1 MQNED
6 ILDKKILQLTK
17 NGAIYYNESKNDF
30 YIDILEPIKNVT
42 HIKILKSSIKLK
54 TKKINTIDVNDNDP
68 LYITINDYSRITTI
82 NTKIEINVMNS
93 SNITSNYISNAFNT
107 FEVINLNVESK
118 YVTVTNVEYD
128 NLLPIDGITFENVYT
143 STSAS
148 LNDTNVYNI
157 VPYEPS
163 LKRFNIK
170 LYDKDF
176 NLINKDDISNF
187 EMLICVFSNNKKM
200 TMR

>member
-17 NGAIYYNESKNDF
+17 NGAIYYDESKNDF

-54 TKKINTIDVNDNDP
+54 TKKINTLDVNDNDP
-68 LYITINDYSRITTI
+68 LYITINDYSRITTF
-82 NTKIEINVMNS
+82 NTKTEIYEMNS

-157 VPYEPS
+157 IPYEPS

-170 LYDKDF
+170 LYDKNF

-200 TMR
+200 SMR

>member
-17 NGAIYYNESKNDF
+17 NGAIYYDESKNDF

-54 TKKINTIDVNDNDP
+54 TKKINTLDVNDNDP
-68 LYITINDYSRITTI
+68 LYITINDYSRITTF
-82 NTKIEINVMNS
+82 NTKKELD
-93 SNITSNYISNAFNT
+93 NYISNAFNT

-157 VPYEPS
+157 IPHEPS

-170 LYDKDF
+170 LYDKNF

-200 TMR
+200 SMR

>member
-17 NGAIYYNESKNDF
+17 NGAIYYDESKNDF

-54 TKKINTIDVNDNDP
+54 TKKINTLDVNDNDP
-68 LYITINDYSRITTI
+68 LYITINDYSRITTF
-82 NTKIEINVMNS
+82 NTKTEIYVMNS

-118 YVTVTNVEYD
+118 YVTVTNTEYD

-157 VPYEPS
+157 IPHEPS

-170 LYDKDF
+170 LYDKNF

-200 TMR
+200 SMR